1 MRHIGM
7 TTNGYRL
14 GYARVSTTKQH
25 LDQQIDALE
34 RHGVD
39 RIYTDK
45 WTGRNNDR
53 PGLRELL
60 EHARPGDTVV
70 VVALDRLGRS
80 LTGII
85 ETIAELQ
92 ERDISVISLREN
104 LDFTT
109 PTGKMMASIF
119 AALAEYEVDLKAE
132 RAAAAREAA
141 AARGRHTGRPRS
153 LTDEQV
159 ALARRMREAGESAST
174 IAATFGVSRATLYR
188 ALERA

>member
-1 MRHIGM
+1 MSA
-7 TTNGYRL
+7 NSYRL

-34 RHGVD
+34 QEGVD
-39 RIYTDK
+39 RIFTDK
-45 WTGRNNDR
+45 WTGRSNDR
-53 PGLRELL
+53 AGLADLL
-60 EHARPGDTVV
+60 AQARPGDTVV

-85 ETIAELQ
+85 DTISELQ
-92 ERDISVISLREN
+92 SRGVSLVSIRES

-132 RAAAAREAA
+132 RATAAREAA
-141 AARGRHTGRPRS
+141 AARGRHTGRPRKLS
-153 LTDEQV
+153 TQEV
-159 ALARRMREAGESAST
+159 ALARRMKESGESAGT
-174 IAATFGVSRATLYR
+174 IAETFKISRATLYR
-188 ALERA
+188 ALGSAA

>member
-1 MRHIGM
+1 M

-34 RHGVD
+34 HHGVD

>member
-1 MRHIGM
+1 MSTH
-7 TTNGYRL
+7 GYRL
-14 GYARVSTTKQH
+14 GYARVSTTKQS
-25 LDQQIDALE
+25 LDQQIDALDH
-34 RHGVD
+34 HGVD
-39 RIYTDK
+39 RVYTDK
-45 WTGRNNDR
+45 WTGRSNDR

-92 ERDISVISLREN
+92 ERDISLISLRES

-109 PTGKMMASIF
+109 STGKMMAAIF
-119 AALAEYEVDLKAE
+119 AALSEYEVDLKAE

-153 LTDEQV
+153 MTDEQV
-159 ALARRMREAGESAST
+159 ALARRMKEAGEPAGIIT
-174 IAATFGVSRATLYR
+174 DTFKISKATLYR
-188 ALERA
+188 ALARAA

>member
-34 RHGVD
+34 HHGVD

>member
-1 MRHIGM
+1 MS
-7 TTNGYRL
+7 TNGERL

-25 LDQQIDALE
+25 LDQQIDALQRE
-34 RHGVD
+34 SVD
-39 RIYTDK
+39 HIFTDK
-45 WTGRNNDR
+45 WTGRSNDR
-53 PGLRELL
+53 PGLSELL
-60 EHARPGDTVV
+60 DYARPGDTVV

-85 ETIAELQ
+85 ETIAAFQ
-92 ERDISVISLREN
+92 QRDISVVSLREH

-153 LTDEQV
+153 MSQDQV
-159 ALARRMREAGESAST
+159 ALAHRMKQSGESAGT
-174 IAATFGVSRATLYR
+174 IAETLRVSRATLYR
-188 ALERA
+188 ALSRST

>member
-1 MRHIGM
+1 MS
-7 TTNGYRL
+7 TNGERL

-25 LDQQIDALE
+25 LDQQIDALQHE
-34 RHGVD
+34 GVD
-39 RIYTDK
+39 HIFSDK
-45 WTGRNNDR
+45 WTGRSNDR

-60 EHARPGDTVV
+60 EYARPGDTVV

-85 ETIAELQ
+85 ETIGELQ
-92 ERDISVISLREN
+92 ERDISLVSLRES

-109 PTGKMMASIF
+109 PTGKMMAAIF
-119 AALAEYEVDLKAE
+119 AALSEYEVDLKSE

-153 LTDEQV
+153 MTEDQV
-159 ALARRMREAGESAST
+159 ALAHRMKRSGESAAT
-174 IAATFGVSRATLYR
+174 IAETLKISRATLYR
-188 ALERA
+188 ALSRVA

>member
-1 MRHIGM
+1 M

-34 RHGVD
+34 HHGVD
-39 RIYTDK
+39 RIYTDQ

-53 PGLRELL
+53 PGLHELL

-188 ALERA
+188 ALERV

>member
-1 MRHIGM
+1 MSTSGE
-7 TTNGYRL
+7 RL

-25 LDQQIDALE
+25 LDQQIDALQHADVE
-34 RHGVD
+34 RVFS
-39 RIYTDK
+39 DK
-45 WTGRNNDR
+45 WTGRSTDR

-60 EHARPGDTVV
+60 EYARPGDTVV

-85 ETIAELQ
+85 ETIGELQ
-92 ERDISVISLREN
+92 RRDISLVSLRES

-141 AARGRHTGRPRS
+141 AARGRHTGRPRGM
-153 LTDEQV
+153 TDDQA
-159 ALARRMREAGESAST
+159 ALAKRMKASGESAST

-188 ALERA
+188 AINRA

>member
-1 MRHIGM
+1 MSP
-7 TTNGYRL
+7 NGHRL

-25 LDQQIDALE
+25 LDQQIDALDQ
-34 RHGVD
+34 HGVD
-39 RIYTDK
+39 RIFSDK
-45 WTGRNNDR
+45 WTGRTSDR

-60 EHARPGDTVV
+60 AHARAGDTVV

-92 ERDISVISLREN
+92 ERGISVVSLREN

-153 LTDEQV
+153 LSKEQV
-159 ALARRMREAGESAST
+159 ALAQRMKEAGEPAGVISDT
-174 IAATFGVSRATLYR
+174 LHVSRATLYR
-188 ALERA
+188 ALARTV

>member
-1 MRHIGM
+1 MK
-7 TTNGYRL
+7 TNGYRL

-25 LDQQIDALE
+25 LDQQLDALQQE
-34 RHGVD
+34 GVD
-39 RIYTDK
+39 RIFTDK
-45 WTGRNNDR
+45 WTGRSNDR
-53 PGLRELL
+53 PGLRDLL
-60 EHARPGDTVV
+60 DQARPGDTVV

-85 ETIAELQ
+85 ETIAELRQ
-92 ERDISVISLREN
+92 KDISLVSLRES

-141 AARGRHTGRPRS
+141 TARGRHTGRPRS
-153 LTDEQV
+153 MTDDQV
-159 ALARRMREAGESAST
+159 ALAHRMKQSGESAGT
-174 IAATFGVSRATLYR
+174 IAETLKVSRATLYR
-188 ALERA
+188 ALSRAA